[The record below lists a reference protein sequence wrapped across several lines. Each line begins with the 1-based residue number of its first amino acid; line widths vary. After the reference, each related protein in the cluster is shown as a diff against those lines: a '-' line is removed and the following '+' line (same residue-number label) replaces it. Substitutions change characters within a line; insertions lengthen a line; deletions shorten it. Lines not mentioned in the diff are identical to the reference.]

1 VTKRRQKLRYT
12 EYYNKLQRDKAI
24 LRMAGYE
31 ATGVSYSWYKPGGR
45 RLTIYKSTN
54 GNWVARTPYEETEKL
69 CETLNMEYIP
79 WA

>member
-31 ATGVSYSWYKPGGR
+31 ATGTGFRWYKPGEIH
-45 RLTIYKSTN
+45 LAVYKSTN
-54 GNWVARTPYEETEKL
+54 GNWVEQNPYEETEKL
-69 CETLNMEYIP
+69 CEALNMKYIP
-79 WA
+79 